1 MQIELSVFYVR
12 LGSIALIM
20 VLGFLL
26 GKFKLISEHTNKQ
39 ITNLLLTVFMPASL
53 FMAFPSEYD
62 EASAN
67 FFFSGLLA
75 GTLVMLLLIIL
86 AKLVFN
92 KKWMKK
98 ELSHEAQFALIF
110 NNATFLGYP
119 IVVNTFGPNGILAYC
134 GFIIAFNIALFSY
147 GIWLFEQKVSFKL
160 LLNIIFNPNIIAV
173 LLGMTFFLIG
183 FKIPS
188 FITDA
193 VGYIGGA
200 TTPLSIICIGFML
213 SQAKLKKV
221 LTKWRLMLTAII
233 QLTLGPLATWGIL
246 TLLQFPAEVIQVCT
260 LIQALPT
267 ATSLGLFAVKYGG
280 NEAESSE
287 LVTISTLFSVVTL
300 PLMIFLL
307 LVQLA

>member
-1 MQIELSVFYVR
+1 MQIELSVFYAR

-20 VLGFLL
+20 TLGFLL
-26 GKFKLISEHTNKQ
+26 GKFKIISEHTNKQ

-53 FMAFPSEYD
+53 FMAFPSEYNQD
-62 EASAN
+62 SAN
-67 FFFSGLLA
+67 LFFSGLLA
-75 GTLVMLLLIIL
+75 GTLIMFVLIIL
-86 AKLVFN
+86 AKLIFN

-98 ELSHEAQFALIF
+98 ELFDEAQFAMIF

-119 IVVNTFGPNGILAYC
+119 IVANTFGASGIMAYC

-147 GIWLFEQKVSFKL
+147 GIWLFEQKISIKL

-173 LLGMTFFLIG
+173 ILGMILFLIG
-183 FKIPS
+183 IKLPS
-188 FITDA
+188 FLTDA

-213 SQAKLKKV
+213 SQAKLKNVFK
-221 LTKWRLMLTAII
+221 KWRLMLTALI
-233 QLTLGPLATWGIL
+233 QLTLGPLVTWGIL
-246 TLLQFPAEVIQVCT
+246 TLLQFPIEVIEVCT

-280 NEAESSE
+280 NAAESSE
-287 LVTISTLFSVVTL
+287 LVTISTIFSVATL
-300 PLMIFLL
+300 PLIVLLL
-307 LVQLA
+307 LV

>member
-1 MQIELSVFYVR
+1 MQIELTIFYAR

-20 VLGFLL
+20 ALGFLL
-26 GKFKLISEHTNKQ
+26 GKLKLISEQTNKQ

-62 EASAN
+62 QASAN
-67 FFFSGLLA
+67 LFFSGLLA
-75 GTLVMLLLIIL
+75 GTLIMFVLIIL
-86 AKLVFN
+86 AKIIFN
-92 KKWMKK
+92 KNWMKK
-98 ELSHEAQFALIF
+98 ELSREAQFAMIF

-119 IVVNTFGPNGILAYC
+119 IVANTFGPNGILAYC

-147 GIWLFEQKVSFKL
+147 GIWLFEQKISIKL

-173 LLGMTFFLIG
+173 ILGMILFLIG
-183 FKIPS
+183 VKLPNFL
-188 FITDA
+188 TDA
-193 VGYIGGA
+193 VGYVGGA

-221 LTKWRLMLTAII
+221 FTKWKLMLTAII
-233 QLTLGPLATWGIL
+233 QLAIGPLITWGIL
-246 TLLQFPAEVIQVCT
+246 TLLQFPVEVIEVCV

-287 LVTISTLFSVVTL
+287 LVTISTLFSVATL
-300 PLMIFLL
+300 PLMVYLL
-307 LVQLA
+307 LIVL

>member
-1 MQIELSVFYVR
+1 MQVELSVFYAR

-62 EASAN
+62 QASAN
-67 FFFSGLLA
+67 LFFSGLLA
-75 GTLVMLLLIIL
+75 GAIVMLLLIIL
-86 AKLVFN
+86 AKIIFN

-98 ELSHEAQFALIF
+98 ELSHESQFAMIF

-119 IVVNTFGPNGILAYC
+119 IVANTFGPSGILAYC
-134 GFIIAFNIALFSY
+134 GFIISFNIALFSY
-147 GIWLFEQKVSFKL
+147 GIWLFEQKVSVKL
-160 LLNIIFNPNIIAV
+160 LFNIIFNPNIIAV
-173 LLGMTFFLIG
+173 VLGMVLFLIG
-183 FKIPS
+183 FKLPN
-188 FITDA
+188 FFTDA
-193 VGYIGGA
+193 VGYVGGA

-213 SQAKLKKV
+213 SQAKLIKV
-221 LTKWRLMLTAII
+221 LVKWKLMLTAII
-233 QLTLGPLATWGIL
+233 QLVLGPLATWGIL
-246 TLLQFPAEVIQVCT
+246 TLLQFPIEVIQVCV

-287 LVTISTLFSVVTL
+287 LVTISTLFSVITM
-300 PLMIFLL
+300 PLMVLL
-307 LVQLA
+307 LLA